1 MKKYKSLVI
10 LLTVLVVLVVAYVV
24 TGQLKKKSAEKEN
37 EQKQIAVLDMSDI
50 TSIQYTNGTNTMSF
64 IKEGGTWY
72 SESDKEF
79 PLQQSSL
86 KTMAETFGTLSANR
100 ELTDGDTLADYGLE
114 EPQYTITLKDADG
127 EQQNIYTGNAA
138 GEDYYMTV
146 GDKEKIYTVDYSVVN
161 AMNFDLDSMLQKDT
175 FPSIGA
181 DNIKKVTITKVG
193 ETTEYDADNSDQSDD
208 ITAIGGGLGAAYFV
222 DCVDYSVQADELAQ
236 YGLDEA
242 QRTTVTVVYT
252 DSDDKEQT
260 FILYVGGR
268 DESDAYNYVQMDGS
282 KMVNTM
288 TKETVNSITMKWQ
301 ILPPITNR

>member
-24 TGQLKKKSAEKEN
+24 TGQLKKKSAEREN

-100 ELTDGDTLADYGLE
+100 ELTNGDTLADYGLE
-114 EPQYTITLKDADG
+114 EPQYTLKDADG

-161 AMNFDLDSMLQKDT
+161 AMNFNLDSMLQKDT

-288 TKETVNSITMKWQ
+288 TKETVNSILN
-301 ILPPITNR
+301 IEE

>member
-10 LLTVLVVLVVAYVV
+10 LLAVLVVLVVAYVV

-37 EQKQIAVLDMSDI
+37 EQKQIAVLDMSEI
-50 TSIQYTNGTNTMSF
+50 TSIQYPNGTDTMSF
-64 IKEGGTWY
+64 IKEDGTWY

-86 KTMAETFGTLSANR
+86 KTIAETFGTLSANR

-127 EQQNIYTGNAA
+127 EEQNIYIGNAA

-161 AMNFDLDSMLQKDT
+161 AMNFDLDSMLQKET

-181 DNIKKVTITKVG
+181 DNIKKVTITKAG

-260 FILYVGGR
+260 FTLYVGGR

-288 TKETVNSITMKWQ
+288 TKETVNN
-301 ILPPITNR
+301 ILNIEE

>member
-1 MKKYKSLVI
+1 MKKYKSLII
-10 LLTVLVVLVVAYVV
+10 LLAVLVVLVVAYVV

-50 TSIQYTNGTNTMSF
+50 TSIQYTNGTDTMSF
-64 IKEGGTWY
+64 IKEDGTWY

-127 EQQNIYTGNAA
+127 EQQNIYIGNAA

-193 ETTEYDADNSDQSDD
+193 ETTEYDPDNSDQSDD

-260 FILYVGGR
+260 FTLYVGGR

-288 TKETVNSITMKWQ
+288 TKETVNN
-301 ILPPITNR
+301 ILNIEE

>member
-1 MKKYKSLVI
+1 MKKYKSLII
-10 LLTVLVVLVVAYVV
+10 LLAVLVVLVVAYVV

-37 EQKQIAVLDMSDI
+37 EEKQIAVLDMSDI
-50 TSIQYTNGTNTMSF
+50 TSIQQANGTDTMSF
-64 IKEGGTWY
+64 IKEDGTWY

-114 EPQYTITLKDADG
+114 EPQYTITLKNADG
-127 EQQNIYTGNAA
+127 EEQNIYIGNAA

-161 AMNFDLDSMLQKDT
+161 AMNFDLDSMLQKET
-175 FPSIGA
+175 FPSIGS
-181 DNIKKVTITKVG
+181 DNIKKVTITKAG

-208 ITAIGGGLGAAYFV
+208 ITAIGGRLGAAYFV

-260 FILYVGGR
+260 FTLYVGGR

-288 TKETVNSITMKWQ
+288 TKETVNN
-301 ILPPITNR
+301 ILNIEE

>member
-1 MKKYKSLVI
+1 M
-10 LLTVLVVLVVAYVV
+10 LVVAYVV

-50 TSIQYTNGTNTMSF
+50 TSIQYTNGTDTMSF

-127 EQQNIYTGNAA
+127 EQQNIYIGNAA

-288 TKETVNSITMKWQ
+288 TKETVNSILN
-301 ILPPITNR
+301 IEE

>member
-50 TSIQYTNGTNTMSF
+50 TSIQYTNGTDTMSF

-86 KTMAETFGTLSANR
+86 KTIAETFGTLSANR

-127 EQQNIYTGNAA
+127 EQQNIYIGNAA

-236 YGLDEA
+236 YGLDEE

-288 TKETVNSITMKWQ
+288 TKETVNSILN
-301 ILPPITNR
+301 IEE

>member
-37 EQKQIAVLDMSDI
+37 EQKQIAVLDMLDM
-50 TSIQYTNGTNTMSF
+50 TSIQYTNGTDTMSF

-127 EQQNIYTGNAA
+127 EQQNIYIGNAA

-288 TKETVNSITMKWQ
+288 TKETVNSILN
-301 ILPPITNR
+301 IEE

>member
-260 FILYVGGR
+260 FTLYVGGR

-288 TKETVNSITMKWQ
+288 TKETVNSILN
-301 ILPPITNR
+301 IEE

>member
-1 MKKYKSLVI
+1 MKKYKSLII
-10 LLTVLVVLVVAYVV
+10 LLAVLVVLVVAYVV

-37 EQKQIAVLDMSDI
+37 EEKQIAVLDMSDI
-50 TSIQYTNGTNTMSF
+50 TSIQYTNGTDTMSF

-127 EQQNIYTGNAA
+127 EQQNIYIGNAA

-288 TKETVNSITMKWQ
+288 TKETVNSILN
-301 ILPPITNR
+301 IEE

>member
-50 TSIQYTNGTNTMSF
+50 TSIQYTNGTDTMSF

-127 EQQNIYTGNAA
+127 EQQNIYIGNAA

-288 TKETVNSITMKWQ
+288 TKETVNSILN
-301 ILPPITNR
+301 IEE

>member
-1 MKKYKSLVI
+1 MKKYKSLII
-10 LLTVLVVLVVAYVV
+10 LLAVLVVLVVAYVV

-37 EQKQIAVLDMSDI
+37 EEKQIAVLDMSDI

-114 EPQYTITLKDADG
+114 EPQYTITLKNADG
-127 EQQNIYTGNAA
+127 EEQNIYIGNAA

-260 FILYVGGR
+260 FTLYVGGR

-288 TKETVNSITMKWQ
+288 TKETVNN
-301 ILPPITNR
+301 ILNIEE

>member
-1 MKKYKSLVI
+1 MKKYKSLII
-10 LLTVLVVLVVAYVV
+10 LLAVLVVLVVAYVV

-37 EQKQIAVLDMSDI
+37 EEKQIAVLDMSDI
-50 TSIQYTNGTNTMSF
+50 TSIQYTNGTDTMSF

-127 EQQNIYTGNAA
+127 EQQNIYIGNAA

-161 AMNFDLDSMLQKDT
+161 AMNFDLDSMLQKET
-175 FPSIGA
+175 FPSIGS
-181 DNIKKVTITKVG
+181 DNIKKVTITKAG

-288 TKETVNSITMKWQ
+288 TKETVNN
-301 ILPPITNR
+301 ILNIEE

>member
-50 TSIQYTNGTNTMSF
+50 TSIQYTNGTDTMSF

-114 EPQYTITLKDADG
+114 EPQYTITLKNADG
-127 EQQNIYTGNAA
+127 EEQNIYIGNAA

-260 FILYVGGR
+260 FTLYVGGR

-288 TKETVNSITMKWQ
+288 TKETVNSILN
-301 ILPPITNR
+301 IEE

>member
-1 MKKYKSLVI
+1 MKKYKSLII
-10 LLTVLVVLVVAYVV
+10 LLAVLVVLVVAYVV

-161 AMNFDLDSMLQKDT
+161 AMNFDLDSMLQKET

-181 DNIKKVTITKVG
+181 DNIKKVTITKAG

-222 DCVDYSVQADELAQ
+222 ECVDYSVQADELDQ

-260 FILYVGGR
+260 FTLYVGGR

-288 TKETVNSITMKWQ
+288 TKETVNSILN
-301 ILPPITNR
+301 IEE

>member
-288 TKETVNSITMKWQ
+288 TKETVNSILN
-301 ILPPITNR
+301 IEE